1 MITVGMN
8 YEIIEGKQG
17 EFEKV
22 FGKVLEI
29 MNAMDGHGESH
40 LYRDVSSANSYL
52 IVSEWSDEGA
62 FDAFIKS
69 KQFQNVVDWG
79 KADILAGR
87 PKHEIYGRTTDA
99 AGSLGGCPVSADH

>member
-22 FGKVLEI
+22 FAKVLEI
-29 MNAMDGHGESH
+29 MKAMDGHGESH
-40 LYRDVSSANSYL
+40 LYRDVWSANSYL

-62 FDAFIKS
+62 FDAFTTS
-69 KQFQNVVDWG
+69 DQFRNVVDWG
-79 KADILAGR
+79 KADILATR
-87 PKHEIYGRTTDA
+87 PKHEIYGRTGAA
-99 AGSLGGCPVSADH
+99 AGS

>member
-22 FGKVLEI
+22 FAKVLEI

-40 LYRDVSSANSYL
+40 LYRDVWSANSYL

-62 FDAFIKS
+62 FDAFTKS
-69 KQFQNVVDWG
+69 DQFRNVVDWG

-87 PKHEIYGRTTDA
+87 PKHEIYGRTSAA
-99 AGSLGGCPVSADH
+99 AGSCPSS

>member
-22 FGKVLEI
+22 FAKVLEI

-62 FDAFIKS
+62 FDTFTKS
-69 KQFQNVVDWG
+69 EQFRNVVDWG
-79 KADILAGR
+79 KAEILASR
-87 PKHEIYGRTTDA
+87 PKHEIYGRSTTTS
-99 AGSLGGCPVSADH
+99 GSCPAH